1 METTTELAVE
11 KELTIEASPE
21 TVWEFLVQP
30 EKATRW
36 MGTAATLDARPG
48 GEYHVD
54 VIDGHVARGEFVE
67 VERPR
72 RLVYTFG
79 WEPEEGNPGAVPPGS
94 TTIEIELEPSG
105 DGTILRFRHYGFE
118 SAEAAGMH
126 RHGWEH
132 YLGRLEVAAAGGDP
146 GQDRGPAGM

>member
-1 METTTELAVE
+1 VLSIFVNPTQFGPKEDLSRYPRDPEGDLA
-11 KELTIEASPE
+11 
-21 TVWEFLVQP
+21 
-30 EKATRW
+30 KAERA
-36 MGTAATLDARPG
+36 G
-48 GEYHVD
+48 VD
-54 VIDGHVARGEFVE
+54 VAYVPEAAAMYPAGYQTFVE
-67 VERPR
+67 VERLR

-126 RHGWEH
+126 RHGWDH

-146 GQDRGPAGM
+146 GEDRGPAGM